1 MVTQLVA
8 GRVYEYSRSVGRGG
22 AGLGFSLA
30 VASVVGQEDR
40 VYVLSRG
47 SESLTNVPWNRTGR
61 GSRVGIL
68 TIGTEPD
75 DEEFVSEFGKYGD
88 AEGEFIWPAGL
99 ALDSRENIYVTDE
112 WLNRVSVFDKEGNTL
127 AVWGSGG
134 EGDGELQGPSG
145 IAIDSQDNLYIVD
158 SRNHRVQKFSSDGA
172 FLSKWGSFGS
182 DGGRFDS
189 PWGITIDDAGYIYV
203 ADHKNHRVE
212 KFTAEGDFVAQFG
225 SFGVGRG
232 QLKFPSDVAVDPDG
246 EVYVCDWANSR
257 VQIFDANGKY
267 IANFIGDAQELTKWS
282 KMIVDAS
289 PETLKRRREVRSM
302 EPEWRFALPR
312 GVTFDSEKG
321 RLLVSDSQRN
331 RIQIYNKLKDYSEP
345 QRNL

>member
-22 AGLGFSLA
+22 AGLGFSIA
-30 VASVVGQEDR
+30 VSAAVGKDDR

-47 SESLTNVPWNRTGR
+47 SESVSNVPWNRTGR

-68 TIGTEPD
+68 TIGTEVD

-88 AEGEFIWPAGL
+88 GDGEFIWPAGL
-99 ALDSRENIYVTDE
+99 ALDSKENIYVTDE
-112 WLNRVSVFDKEGNTL
+112 WLNRISVFDKDGTL
-127 AVWGSGG
+127 LNMWGSEGQ
-134 EGDGELQGPSG
+134 GDGEMQGPSG
-145 IAIDSQDNLYIVD
+145 IAIDPEDNIFIVD
-158 SRNHRVQKFSSDGA
+158 SRNHRVQKFASDGT
-172 FLSKWGSFGS
+172 FLSKWGTFGS
-182 DGGRFDS
+182 EEGCLDS
-189 PWGITIDDAGYIYV
+189 PWGITIDNDGYVYV

-212 KFTAEGDFVAQFG
+212 KFTADGQFVATFG
-225 SFGVGRG
+225 SFGTGRG

-246 EVYVCDWANSR
+246 EVYVCDWSNNR
-257 VQIFDANGKY
+257 VQLFDPNGK
-267 IANFIGDAQELTKWS
+267 FITSFVGDAQGLTKWS
-282 KMIVDAS
+282 KMIVNAA

-312 GVTFDSEKG
+312 GVTFDPEKG
-321 RLLVSDSQRN
+321 RLLVSDTHRN
-331 RIQIYNKLKDYSEP
+331 RLQIYNKLKDYSEP